1 MSLIQEKSVKTT
13 VYIDSAVY
21 GKIINRTKQSPYPNQ
36 TQVIHDLLNRAFE
49 LEKEISELKHMN
61 ELVSLQSMFI
71 LRELVKLRGEEF
83 VQDIDNRFEN
93 ELPNLK
99 EHILKKGV
107 FYAT

>member
-1 MSLIQEKSVKTT
+1 
-13 VYIDSAVY
+13 
-21 GKIINRTKQSPYPNQ
+21 
-36 TQVIHDLLNRAFE
+36 
-49 LEKEISELKHMN
+49 MN